1 MGMWDPTNCETCDG
15 GLRPWG
21 RRAPNGGEVSLYEE
35 SPVDVGNRYGVLGAG
50 FANTGLGDDG
60 EDDTASDTNIQ
71 STLDAVGPDSAAISA
86 QGNSNPGE
94 TPLNATTLPMAN
106 AATGSNSPGGTTPEA
121 STTTTTT
128 SSGISTDASTSDSTP
143 YVIGG
148 LALAAVGG
156 LGYYLYRRHKKARR

>member
-50 FANTGLGDDG
+50 ATTIGLGDDEAPPIDSNPGSQTSNEATDQGSGGDSGFNPLINPVTANPG
-60 EDDTASDTNIQ
+60 E
-71 STLDAVGPDSAAISA
+71 AISA
-86 QGNSNPGE
+86 NG
-94 TPLNATTLPMAN
+94 NAT
-106 AATGSNSPGGTTPEA
+106 GTTQ
-121 STTTTTT
+121 TTTTT
-128 SSGISTDASTSDSTP
+128 SSGGIFTDASATSSSDPTP